1 VHLPC
6 HPASKRQVTMK
17 FQALC
22 AVAMASGVEAIAS
35 NPLGMGGEHPISVLE
50 MIQKRPHPVPE
61 NQVGPMLKSAES
73 MLMDLARS
81 HKGTPLT
88 DLVDQI
94 KPFIRQMQ
102 DSINNAH
109 SSAQQNLNNMGS
121 GFTGCNDAKS
131 SGDAQAADLENTT
144 SSHSRDH
151 KACRTR
157 QKTADDNYN
166 ACDSTLQAEKG
177 AKDSSCQ
184 VYEDS
189 KLEPGCHAIPPNDGE
204 TWEQYVTRAA
214 IWFPQTRDTF
224 LHNKEVCENNT
235 KKWEDQRD
243 ICLGPN
249 GSGGGL
255 KKILDDTTEE
265 CDGIQHSLETATCS
279 YVTKV
284 RTVCEAF
291 GVCVNTLADSFD
303 SQKQGIEE
311 LEHQRQ
317 VEWNATERL
326 LCLLDVYGAD
336 GGVDATKLQTC
347 QNIADNTTHLRLTW
361 PTPTPRPAQCADY
374 LPHPCNPDYTQQEY
388 AGMDAPAGTCTPCS
402 FPSVPGAAAGPSAP
416 FLLLRSR
423 SRVSAGAPS
432 ARPALPSFPH
442 RHK

>member
-1 VHLPC
+1 
-6 HPASKRQVTMK
+6 MK

-35 NPLGMGGEHPISVLE
+35 NALGMGGEHPISLLE

-73 MLMDLARS
+73 MLMDLAKS
-81 HKGTPLT
+81 HKGTPLS

-102 DSINNAH
+102 DSINSAH
-109 SSAQQNLNNMGS
+109 SSAQQSLNTMGS
-121 GFTGCNDAKS
+121 GFSGCNDAKND
-131 SGDAQAADLENTT
+131 GDAAAAGLENTT
-144 SSHSRDH
+144 STHSGDH

-157 QKTADDNYN
+157 QKTADDQYTG
-166 ACDSTLQAEKG
+166 CDNTLQARKG
-177 AKDSSCQ
+177 AMDSSCQ
-184 VYEDS
+184 LYESS
-189 KLEPGCHAIPPNDGE
+189 KKEPGCHAIPPQSGE

-214 IWFPQTRDTF
+214 IWFPQERDTF
-224 LHNKEVCENNT
+224 LQRKETCENDT
-235 KKWEDQRD
+235 KSWEDQRD
-243 ICLGPN
+243 VCLGPN

-255 KKILDDTTEE
+255 KKILDDTVNE
-265 CDGIQHSLETATCS
+265 CDGIQHQLESATCS
-279 YVTKV
+279 WVSKV
-284 RTVCEAF
+284 RAVCDTF

-303 SQKQGIEE
+303 NQKQGIED

-347 QNIADNTTHLRLTW
+347 QHIADNTTHLRLVW
-361 PTPTPRPAQCADY
+361 PTPTPRPLPCADY
-374 LPHPCNPDYTQQEY
+374 RPHPCNADYTQQEY
-388 AGMDAPAGTCTPCS
+388 NGMDAPAGTCTPCS
-402 FPSVPGAAAGPSAP
+402 FPGPTAGPIPAP

-423 SRVSAGAPS
+423 SRASAGTPP
-432 ARPALPSFPH
+432 ARPAIPSAP
-442 RHK
+442 RRK